1 MPYID
6 RRLVH
11 DADSHLMEMS
21 DCLDPYF
28 EKTLLKRFLDHPN
41 LGVRVGNRLSI
52 EDALKRQQDEE
63 FRAGAADNIM
73 LRKNYDAEG
82 AFLKQDLPSAVDHI
96 GVASQLVFTTFCLG
110 NFGFDQSD
118 DLELCYGAADAH
130 NRMMTDF
137 CSVDKRLLA
146 TAYVPLEDFDRAK
159 ATAKTA
165 IDMGAKALMVPSWCP
180 QNHGPSHT
188 GLFPVW
194 AMAEEGGLPILFHV
208 GGEEKLNL
216 TYKNNGMP
224 PVPDFHGGDA
234 NFTSITYLPISTSV
248 QQALATL
255 IIDGIFDRFPKL
267 KWGAIELGASW
278 LPGWLRNID
287 SAAHAFIKNEERLQ
301 KLSDKPS
308 DIARRQLRVTPY
320 PHEDTG
326 WIIRN
331 SHEEMCLFSTD
342 YPHVEGGRTPLKR
355 FGETLAGL
363 PPSALDGFYADNFID
378 LMGEGLAS
386 ELRRPA
392 HLMSA

>member
-6 RRLVH
+6 NGLVH

-28 EKTLLKRFLDHPN
+28 EGRLLKRFLDHPN
-41 LGVRVGNRLSI
+41 LGVRVGNRLEV

-63 FRAGAADNIM
+63 FRVGAADNIM

-82 AFLKQDLPSAVDHI
+82 AFLKEDRPSAVDHI

-110 NFGFDQSD
+110 NFGFDQSN
-118 DLELCYGAADAH
+118 DLELCYGAAEAH

-146 TAYVPLEDFDRAK
+146 TAYVPLEDFDRAR
-159 ATAKTA
+159 ATAKAA

-180 QNHGPSHT
+180 RNHSPSHI

-194 AMAEEGGLPILFHV
+194 AMAEEVGLPILFHV
-208 GGEEKLNL
+208 GGEEKLNP
-216 TYKNNGMP
+216 TYKNNGLP
-224 PVPDFHGGDA
+224 SVPDFHGGDA
-234 NFTSITYLPISTSV
+234 NFTSVTYLPISSSV

-255 IIDGIFDRFPKL
+255 IIDGIFDKFPSL

-287 SAAHAFIKNEERLQ
+287 SAAHAFLKNEERLQ
-301 KLSDKPS
+301 KLSAKPS

-342 YPHVEGGRTPLKR
+342 YPHVEGGRNPLKR
-355 FGETLAGL
+355 FEEALKGL
-363 PPSALDGFYADNFID
+363 PSSALDGFYADNFID
-378 LMGEGLAS
+378 LMGEGLAP

-392 HLMSA
+392 HLINQ